1 MFNLSHISKLRQ
13 ELKTNQFIFLIVFS
27 LINTYLL
34 LFRIIVSGYPTF
46 AFLVWNLFLAWIPY
60 FASLSLKTVK
70 FKNKF
75 SIIYMLF
82 LLGIW
87 LAFLPNAPYILTDLI
102 HLKTRPGIPFWYDL
116 VMLISFAI
124 NGLLLALYSLA
135 DVHEFLKTKLPNH
148 VTQIFITICLFLTSY
163 GIYLGRI
170 ERWNSWN
177 LLTHPHLILKSFV
190 THFLNGFQISAASIL
205 TLFFFIILGLSYL
218 GFSWLRRLGKELR
231 LYLKL
236 RDYD

>member
-27 LINTYLL
+27 IVNIYLL

-60 FASLSLKTVK
+60 FASLSLKTLK
-70 FKNKF
+70 FKHKL
-75 SIIYMLF
+75 SMMYMLL
-82 LLGIW
+82 LLGVW

-102 HLKTRPGIPFWYDL
+102 HLKTRPGIPLWYDL
-116 VMLISFAI
+116 SMLISFAI
-124 NGLLLALYSLA
+124 NGLLLALHSLT

-163 GIYLGRI
+163 GVYLGRI

-177 LLTHPHLILKSFV
+177 LLTHPHLILDSFV
-190 THFLNGFQISAASIL
+190 THFINSPQISAASIL
-205 TLFFFIILGLSYL
+205 TFFFFMVLGFSYL
-218 GFSWLRRLGKELR
+218 GFRWMRRLGKELQ

-236 RDYD
+236 RDHN

>member
-1 MFNLSHISKLRQ
+1 MFNLSHINKLKQ
-13 ELKTNQFIFLIVFS
+13 ELKTNQFIFLVVFS

-75 SIIYMLF
+75 SIIYMLL

-135 DVHEFLKTKLPNH
+135 DVHEFLKSKLPNH

-177 LLTHPHLILKSFV
+177 LLTHPHLILNSFV
-190 THFLNGFQISAASIL
+190 AHFLNGPQISIASVL
-205 TLFFFIILGLSYL
+205 TLFFFIILGFSYL
-218 GFSWLRRLGKELR
+218 SFCWLRRLEKELQ

-236 RDYD
+236 TDHE